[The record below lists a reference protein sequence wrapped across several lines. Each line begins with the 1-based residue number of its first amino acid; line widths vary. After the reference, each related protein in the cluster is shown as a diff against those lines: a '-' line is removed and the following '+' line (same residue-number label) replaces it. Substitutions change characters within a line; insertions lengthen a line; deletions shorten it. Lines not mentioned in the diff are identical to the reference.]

1 MATATGNLVNDTNGL
16 GDKSHSSDM
25 SPEVET
31 KPANPMGDIPNGGT
45 MAWLHVLGA
54 FMLYFNTWGILNT
67 FGVFQTFY
75 ESGTLFVQ
83 SSSNISWIGSIQAFL
98 VLVVGFLS
106 GPIYDGGHL
115 RALLVTGSFLIVF
128 GHMMLSLVTTYWQA
142 VLAQG
147 VCIGLGSGLIY
158 VPAVAI
164 LPTYFSTRL
173 GLAVGLAAA
182 GSSIGGIIYPI
193 VFYKLIASIG
203 FGWSVRVVG
212 FIALATLAIPIM
224 VMKMRV
230 KPPKARAL
238 FDKSALT
245 DWPFLLFTL
254 ATLIGF
260 MGLYTMFFYL
270 SYYAEANHITS
281 TDLAF
286 YLVPILNASSI
297 FGRTIPNAVSDST
310 GTFNLIGPGAIIV
323 AIIIFGMLGAK
334 SVASVVIL
342 AILFGFFSG
351 VFIALPPV
359 CIVRLTKDRATIGT
373 RMGMAFG
380 IIGLGVFV
388 GGPGGGGLLAS
399 GSGNNW
405 DALWTFGGVASLV
418 SGVLFM
424 GVRVWKA
431 GLKLVKV

>member
-1 MATATGNLVNDTNGL
+1 MLTQAEDDNNGL
-16 GDKSHSSDM
+16 HA
-25 SPEVET
+25 EVEKSASPPPPP
-31 KPANPMGDIPNGGT
+31 KPGNPMGDIPNGGLT
-45 MAWLHVLGA
+45 AWLHVLGA

-75 ESGTLFVQ
+75 EGGTLFQ
-83 SSSNISWIGSIQAFL
+83 ESSSNISWIGSVQAFL
-98 VLVVGFLS
+98 VLIVGFLS

-115 RALLVTGSFLIVF
+115 RSLLLVGSFLIVF
-128 GHMMLSLVTTYWQA
+128 GNMMLSLVTTYWQA

-147 VCIGLGSGLIY
+147 VCVGLGSGLIY

-182 GSSIGGIIYPI
+182 GSSIGGIVYP
-193 VFYKLIASIG
+193 VAFYKLIGQIG
-203 FGWSVRVVG
+203 FGWSVRVLG
-212 FIALATLAIPIM
+212 FIALATLSVPNLI
-224 VMKMRV
+224 MKMRV

-238 FDKSALT
+238 FDKSVLT
-245 DWPFLLFTL
+245 DWPFLIFTL

-281 TDLAF
+281 TDMAF
-286 YLVPILNASSI
+286 YLVPILNAASV
-297 FGRTIPNAVSDST
+297 FGRTIPNAISDTT
-310 GTFNLIGPGAIIV
+310 GTFNLIGPGALIV
-323 AIIIFGMLGAK
+323 SVIIFGMLGAK
-334 SVASVVIL
+334 SLASVVIL
-342 AILFGFFSG
+342 TILFGFFSG

-359 CIVRLTKDRATIGT
+359 CIVRLTADRATIGT

-380 IIGLGVFV
+380 VIGLGVFV

-418 SGVLFM
+418 SAVLFAV
-424 GVRVWKA
+424 VRVWKA
-431 GLKLVKV
+431 GFKLVKV